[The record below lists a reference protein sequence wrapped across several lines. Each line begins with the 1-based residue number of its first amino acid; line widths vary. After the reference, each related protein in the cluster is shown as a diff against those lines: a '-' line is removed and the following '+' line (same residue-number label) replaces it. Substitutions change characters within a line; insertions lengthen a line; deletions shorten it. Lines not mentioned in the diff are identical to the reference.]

1 MQLGVK
7 RKRGELGR
15 RLDHHLLETERN
27 AELAV
32 DEPYAVEFDDRHGA
46 LALLD
51 LVERDRFLLGG
62 VTLGGRRGE
71 HLEFDCVGVTL
82 PGTNDRGVQCLLE
95 GLDGELLSEPLSRVL
110 GDGLDDEIVELGQL
124 RLDEVQQYKIL
135 IFTSQKAQ
143 QSNCDQR

>member
-1 MQLGVK
+1 MTIKRVQLGVK

-51 LVERDRFLLGG
+51 LVERDRLFLGG

-82 PGTNDRGVQCLLE
+82 PRTNDRGVQCLN
-95 GLDGELLSEPLSRVL
+95 
-110 GDGLDDEIVELGQL
+110 IYL
-124 RLDEVQQYKIL
+124 RLHYHSQGQHHVESRRHQSHEDARESCGVTNIL
-135 IFTSQKAQ
+135 NDI
-143 QSNCDQR
+143 RRRWW

>member
-1 MQLGVK
+1 MTIKKVQLGVK

-15 RLDHHLLETERN
+15 RLDHHLLETERK

-51 LVERDRFLLGG
+51 LVERDRLFLGG

-82 PGTNDRGVQCLLE
+82 PRTNDRSVQD
-95 GLDGELLSEPLSRVL
+95 LD
-110 GDGLDDEIVELGQL
+110 I
-124 RLDEVQQYKIL
+124 
-135 IFTSQKAQ
+135 IFTSSTTSS
-143 QSNCDQR
+143 SNRRCQVPTVLLWMGPTAPL

>member
-1 MQLGVK
+1 MTIKRVQLGVK

-51 LVERDRFLLGG
+51 LVERDRLF
-62 VTLGGRRGE
+62 LGGRRGE

-82 PGTNDRGVQCLLE
+82 PGTNDRSVQD
-95 GLDGELLSEPLSRVL
+95 LD
-110 GDGLDDEIVELGQL
+110 I
-124 RLDEVQQYKIL
+124 
-135 IFTSQKAQ
+135 IFTSSATSS
-143 QSNCDQR
+143 SNRRCQVPTVLLWMGSTAPL

>member
-1 MQLGVK
+1 VTIKRVQLGVK
-7 RKRGELGR
+7 RKRGELRR

-71 HLEFDCVGVTL
+71 HL
-82 PGTNDRGVQCLLE
+82 
-95 GLDGELLSEPLSRVL
+95 
-110 GDGLDDEIVELGQL
+110 
-124 RLDEVQQYKIL
+124 
-135 IFTSQKAQ
+135 
-143 QSNCDQR
+143 